1 MATYLDPTDPSNMT
15 SEDRLNEVAS
25 ILAKGVLRL
34 YRSHALGPDGHSNPG
49 PPFHSQSDLMCR
61 PTHGH
66 VDNVVNASETR
77 S

>member
-1 MATYLDPTDPSNMT
+1 MSYLDPTDPSAM
-15 SEDRLNEVAS
+15 SVDDRLNEVAS

-49 PPFHSQSDLMCR
+49 PPFHSQSDSMCW

-66 VDNVVNASETR
+66 MDNVVNTPETR